1 MRQTPLR
8 SDTGNKPQNNERAR
22 ALLNKR
28 TCPEMTSS
36 SPVSAISQQS
46 QDDIEISD
54 DNPSDGAL
62 SESLNEDEAGAATAA
77 TNSEMSLLM
86 ELDCDD
92 STIETLEARRAQTKV
107 KLHVSDKATCSNRSS
122 VQTTLSA
129 KNVLDI
135 SHQDIRIETTTDGCH
150 ITCSLCNE
158 YVLSRTNTKL

>member
-1 MRQTPLR
+1 MEKNFHEAETPLR

-28 TCPEMTSS
+28 KCPEMTSS

-92 STIETLEARRAQTKV
+92 STIETLEARRAPTEV

-122 VQTTLSA
+122 VQTTLSEFA
-129 KNVLDI
+129 VSNELPLASMEQIQSGI
-135 SHQDIRIETTTDGCH
+135 SELQLKWTAFHLI
-150 ITCSLCNE
+150 
-158 YVLSRTNTKL
+158 